1 MKCPSCAGQLVRTT
15 YEGLP
20 VFRCDECF
28 GYLLGQKRV
37 DGIKRSRD
45 KSVEQLKEETL
56 SESREDTKTIV
67 RCPRC
72 RMKMKKEFLA
82 EPVFLHVDRCKPCD
96 LVWLDGGEL
105 ARIQLG
111 HEMTPQSRD
120 AAEMQRR
127 LKEMDPQRRQE
138 FEENLAKLPEPESF
152 VLGALKEA
160 LTHGC
165 RRGWR

>member
-1 MKCPSCAGQLVRTT
+1 MNCPSCAAQLVRTT

-20 VFRCDECF
+20 VFRCDECS
-28 GYLLGQKRV
+28 GYLLGRKRV
-37 DGIKRSRD
+37 DGIKRSRG

-56 SESREDTKTIV
+56 GESQEDTKTLV

-72 RMKMKKEFLA
+72 RMKMKKDLLP
-82 EPVFLHVDRCKPCD
+82 EPVSLHVDRCGQCD
-96 LVWLDGGEL
+96 LIWLDGGEL
-105 ARIQLG
+105 ARVQLG
-111 HEMTPQSRD
+111 HEMTPQGRD

-127 LKEMDPQRRQE
+127 HKEMDPERRRE
-138 FEENLAKLPEPESF
+138 FEENLAKLPERESL

-160 LTHGC
+160 LTTRR